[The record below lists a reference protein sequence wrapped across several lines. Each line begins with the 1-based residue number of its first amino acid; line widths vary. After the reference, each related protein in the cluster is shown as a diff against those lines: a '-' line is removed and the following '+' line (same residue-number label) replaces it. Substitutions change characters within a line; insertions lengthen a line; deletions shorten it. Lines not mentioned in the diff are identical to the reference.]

1 MKKILFL
8 ILLTIGFYGC
18 DDRLDDLNTDKINP
32 AAVDPSSLFTRG
44 LVETFNNMVTPSVN
58 ANPFKL
64 YGQYWSQTTYPEES
78 QYNLTSRNI
87 PAGIWTNIY
96 RDVLADL
103 KEARRLISL
112 ELVAPTPST
121 NVARLNNQVA
131 VIDILMAYN
140 YAVLVDVF
148 GNVPFTEAL
157 DSDNITPAYDD
168 ASSVYDN
175 VLSMMD
181 GALSA
186 IDASES
192 GFVGGQDVLYNG
204 NMSSWSMFAN
214 SVKLRL
220 GMRLAD
226 ANPTKSVSVVNAAIA
241 GGLILSNGD
250 NAALTYQSSA
260 PNTNPVYAALVLSGR
275 SDYVISNVLADKLN
289 STMDGRLFT
298 YASGAIDFAFPANAD
313 GDALDTTFTTDGLY
327 LIIDGVTTHVSG
339 DVTLTADQ
347 EGTVSYIQGGVY
359 GTNNSFNSYSKVS
372 ALLYD
377 SPEFPGTI
385 FNAAEAHLLMAEAVA
400 RGGYA
405 VSGTAEDHYNAGIQ
419 ASFDQWGA
427 SGYADYIAQ
436 ADVAYATAPGTF
448 KQKIG
453 TQLWV
458 ALYNQGFESWNT
470 WKRLDFEGL
479 KPLPGDTDI
488 TIPLRLVYP
497 LEEAQLNGQNVSAA
511 ATAIGGDEVTTKL
524 FWDMN

>member
-1 MKKILFL
+1 
-8 ILLTIGFYGC
+8 
-18 DDRLDDLNTDKINP
+18 
-32 AAVDPSSLFTRG
+32 
-44 LVETFNNMVTPSVN
+44 
-58 ANPFKL
+58 
-64 YGQYWSQTTYPEES
+64 
-78 QYNLTSRNI
+78 
-87 PAGIWTNIY
+87 
-96 RDVLADL
+96 
-103 KEARRLISL
+103 
-112 ELVAPTPST
+112 
-121 NVARLNNQVA
+121 
-131 VIDILMAYN
+131 
-140 YAVLVDVF
+140 
-148 GNVPFTEAL
+148 
-157 DSDNITPAYDD
+157 
-168 ASSVYDN
+168 
-175 VLSMMD
+175 MMD

-511 ATAIGGDEVTTKL
+511 ASAIGGDEVTTKL